1 MGSELIFYNGK
12 FVKSK
17 NYYNLLKDRGFN
29 FGESVY
35 EVIKYSKGVLI
46 CFDDHMERMEK
57 GLNEIMIKN
66 PLNRDEWKKIC
77 LKVAKKFKSDEC
89 SIYIQVT
96 GGSTERE
103 HFVKAKPE
111 PNYLIFAQKIP
122 EIPEKFKIIF
132 YPEIRWKRADIKTIN
147 LLPNVM
153 AKFQAKKRG
162 YDEALF
168 FEEDGSIKEGSSTN
182 IFYFKNQVFFTPQ
195 LNGILPGVTR
205 KRFIEFLK
213 NKGFKVIENRVY
225 LWDLFDADG
234 VFLTG
239 TTTELK
245 PVEVINGVE
254 IKVFKDYK
262 NLEREFIDF
271 LLKISS

>member
-1 MGSELIFYNGK
+1 MGFGLIFYNGK
-12 FVKSK
+12 FVRGK

-57 GLNEIMIKN
+57 GLKELMIKN
-66 PLNRDEWKKIC
+66 PLKREEWKKVCMDI
-77 LKVAKKFKSDEC
+77 AKKFKSDEC
-89 SIYIQVT
+89 SIYIQIT
-96 GGSTERE
+96 GGSAERE
-103 HFVKAKPE
+103 HFVKEKPE
-111 PNYLIFAQKIP
+111 PNYLIFAQKLP
-122 EIPEKFKIIF
+122 EIPEKFKIML
-132 YPEIRWKRADIKTIN
+132 YPEIRWKRADIKTTN

-153 AKFQAKKRG
+153 AKFYAKKMG
-162 YDEALF
+162 YDEVLF
-168 FEEDGSIKEGSSTN
+168 FEKDGSVREGSSTN
-182 IFYFKNQVFFTPQ
+182 IFYFKNPVFFTPH

-205 KRFIEFLK
+205 KKFIEFLK
-213 NKGFKVIENRVY
+213 DKGFKVIENRVY
-225 LWDLFDADG
+225 LWDLFDSDG